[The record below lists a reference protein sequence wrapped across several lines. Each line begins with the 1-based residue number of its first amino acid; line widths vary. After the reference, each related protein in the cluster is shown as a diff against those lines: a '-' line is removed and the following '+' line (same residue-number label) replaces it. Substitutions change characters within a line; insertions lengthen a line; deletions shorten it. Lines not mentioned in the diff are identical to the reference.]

1 MRQHTLVSRL
11 GASDDAPVTPA
22 RPDAHV
28 TEIDFLDSYER
39 LGFGLG
45 QALEQLDALGLSPSE
60 RAVDFALLAATVTAA
75 DTRISRETEAQD
87 GWTREIEISVPVAEP
102 TLWEAVTPLLR
113 TTLDFLTGDKW
124 TLRFRARPRSRGI
137 LVPPTENLR
146 TANPTCVCLFSGG
159 LDSFIGA
166 VDLFAADEIPLLV
179 SHYWDGITSQHQTI
193 CAEALKAKFAEAEL
207 NHIRARVGFPKDTV
221 DESPVEDTLRGRS
234 FMFFALAALAADA
247 VGGDMTI
254 HVPENGLISLN
265 VPLDPLRLGA
275 LSTRTTHPF
284 YMARV
289 NELLSRL
296 GLRSRLHN
304 RYGLMTKGQM
314 VLGCAEPEFLAAQAK
329 NTMSCSSPGKTRFAK
344 EESQRQPKHCGYCVP
359 CLIRRASLLE
369 GRIDDDTPYQVL
381 DLHAQVL
388 DSERAEGNHVRSF
401 QLAISRLRSRPERAR
416 FDIHRPGPLSDHP
429 DELRAYMNV
438 YVTGLEEVARLL
450 EGVKVEPL

>member
-1 MRQHTLVSRL
+1 M
-11 GASDDAPVTPA
+11 
-22 RPDAHV
+22 
-28 TEIDFLDSYER
+28 
-39 LGFGLG
+39 
-45 QALEQLDALGLSPSE
+45 
-60 RAVDFALLAATVTAA
+60 
-75 DTRISRETEAQD
+75 
-87 GWTREIEISVPVAEP
+87 
-102 TLWEAVTPLLR
+102 
-113 TTLDFLTGDKW
+113 
-124 TLRFRARPRSRGI
+124 
-137 LVPPTENLR
+137 PPTESLR

-166 VDLFAADEIPLLV
+166 VDLFEADETPLLV

-193 CAEALKAKFAEAEL
+193 CAEALKAKYAEAEFS
-207 NHIRARVGFPKDTV
+207 HIRARVGFPKDTV

-247 VGGDMTI
+247 VGDDVTI

-289 NELLSRL
+289 NELISRL

-314 VLGCAEPEFLAAQAK
+314 ALGCAEREFLATQAK

-369 GRIDDDTPYQVL
+369 GRIDDDTPYQVP

-429 DELRAYMNV
+429 NELPAYMNV
-438 YVTGLEEVARLL
+438 YAAGLEEVARLL
-450 EGVKVEPL
+450 EGVRAEPL